1 MEHIPFE
8 ITNFLQHFLHT
19 EKENSI
25 NLFVLVKRKREFALV
40 LTKNSAYTKNI
51 RTARIF
57 DVELQK
63 EIQNS
68 RHVT

>member
-19 EKENSI
+19 EKENNI
-25 NLFVLVKRKREFALV
+25 NLFVLVKRKREVALV